1 MDKKAFV
8 PSEISVV
15 QTSQEDVVRTSGGLT
30 FQLGND
36 FFVKDGYD
44 LGGLRQ

>member
-1 MDKKAFV
+1 MEKKAFV
-8 PSEISVV
+8 SLEISVV
-15 QTSQEDVVRTSGGLT
+15 QTSQEDVVRTSDGQT